1 MEYNIEI
8 GANIKFTDE
17 NGTRTFVEGD
27 NVICCRGEK
36 ERYVGKITCIGVY
49 REDESSEPEQAICI
63 DTSKSKTS
71 YSSEV
76 IKVKD
81 ITYICKN
88 ILDDKNNIPLTK
100 EEQDKKTFIG
110 LLTGLGYKDKAKV
123 ENVYDHMKNVM
134 ATYDIPFEKAVA
146 CTIYA
151 LSNNCSIEV
160 PLKEMCGVDIK
171 EIERMIPKLEK
182 AAQFCM
188 GMAIKSLGEL
198 LELIGIVNK
207 DE

>member
-1 MEYNIEI
+1 M
-8 GANIKFTDE
+8 
-17 NGTRTFVEGD
+17 
-27 NVICCRGEK
+27 
-36 ERYVGKITCIGVY
+36 
-49 REDESSEPEQAICI
+49 
-63 DTSKSKTS
+63 
-71 YSSEV
+71 
-76 IKVKD
+76 
-81 ITYICKN
+81 
-88 ILDDKNNIPLTK
+88 
-100 EEQDKKTFIG
+100 G

-134 ATYDIPFEKAVA
+134 DTYDIPFEKAVA

-171 EIERMIPKLEK
+171 EIEKMIPKLEK

-198 LELIGIVNK
+198 LELIGIVDK